1 MSVLIPVTFR
11 VVSISLAIVSFNAG
25 LYDFVVV
32 IGIVDILPLIFS
44 VEIFKVSQLNYFFK
58 QASAQIFL
66 LSGNYGNLT
75 FPARKYLVD
84 D

>member
-11 VVSISLAIVSFNAG
+11 VVSISLAIGSFNAG
-25 LYDFVVV
+25 LYNFVAV
-32 IGIVDILPLIFS
+32 ISIADILPLIFS
-44 VEIFKVSQLNYFFK
+44 VEIFKISQLNYLFK

-66 LSGNYGNLT
+66 LPGNYENVT
-75 FPARKYLVD
+75 FPTRKYLVD